1 MSKQMKK
8 TIFGILGGIVLM
20 LLIAYLP
27 PETDMMTRQGWQYLG
42 CFAFLLTCL
51 ISGALPDWVA
61 TLATM
66 VMMLVFKLGTVADI
80 TVEFSGTTVWL
91 CIGVFIMSVGINNS
105 GFMKRLALWVL
116 TKFPGTYRG
125 QVTAMMLAGIITTPM
140 IPSSYAKTSIM
151 APLIGQVCEAVGA
164 QPNSKAA
171 RGLWFANFMGTYILG
186 IAFMSG
192 SAFVALMIGF
202 MQGLVFTW
210 GSWLKCT
217 IVWYVVLI
225 VLTYLYCTIICKP
238 KEKLAGDVTF
248 LKEQYNALGAVS
260 KKEKQGI
267 IIVALAIVLWI
278 TQKVHGVDTLVS
290 ERIESISVVPTVL
303 KWILDET
310 DRGNYDL
317 SHLKT
322 VNYSTCPI
330 PKALL
335 QRAIEKLDCSFYQSY
350 GMTEMGST
358 VTALLPEDHLRDGGR
373 CLSSVGRPIPG
384 ASVRILA
391 PDGRDCNAGEEGE
404 IYVRGPGRMLE
415 YLDAP
420 ELTRAAFR
428 DGWYR
433 TKDMGMLDGQGYLY
447 LRGRADD
454 LIISGGE
461 NIYPGEITNVI
472 MQLCDDIAEV
482 AVYGVPDETWGE
494 HVKASV
500 VLMPGSRLTAD
511 ELRAY
516 CRAHMPT
523 FRAPKE
529 VEIVH
534 ELPKGATGKVLTS
547 VLRERSMKAG

>member
-27 PETDMMTRQGWQYLG
+27 PETEMMSRQGWQYLG
-42 CFAFLLTCL
+42 CFGFLLTCL

-66 VMMLVFKLGTVADI
+66 VMLLVFKLGKVADV

-164 QPNSKAA
+164 EPNSKAA

-202 MQGLVFTW
+202 MQGLAFTW

-217 IVWYVVLI
+217 IVWYLVLI

-248 LKEQYNALGAVS
+248 LKEQYKALGAIS

-267 IIVALAIVLWI
+267 IIVAIAIILWI
-278 TQKVHGVDTLVS
+278 TQKLHGVDAGFVAIAADVAFFAAGLLTAPEANAKGQWTLVVFIGGILS
-290 ERIESISVVPTVL
+290 IAKFMNTTGVSAWLASLLGPIFAPIMSSPYIFVPCLCIITFALRYVIVSQTCMGYDQARTAIEIGRKLDPDALEYHYSKYYLNDMLECYREKFALDDVIVRYLDQLAGERGYSNSNLLLLYHYLNTERNMSLTAKRVHMHRNSV
-303 KWILDET
+303 IY
-310 DRGNYDL
+310 R
-317 SHLKT
+317 
-322 VNYSTCPI
+322 
-330 PKALL
+330 L
-335 QRAIEKLDCSFYQSY
+335 QRIQDVLNLDLDDPDVRLRLMITFKILRME
-350 GMTEMGST
+350 GK
-358 VTALLPEDHLRDGGR
+358 LPEITDEPPEPDNGG
-373 CLSSVGRPIPG
+373 S
-384 ASVRILA
+384 
-391 PDGRDCNAGEEGE
+391 D
-404 IYVRGPGRMLE
+404 
-415 YLDAP
+415 
-420 ELTRAAFR
+420 
-428 DGWYR
+428 
-433 TKDMGMLDGQGYLY
+433 
-447 LRGRADD
+447 
-454 LIISGGE
+454 
-461 NIYPGEITNVI
+461 
-472 MQLCDDIAEV
+472 
-482 AVYGVPDETWGE
+482 
-494 HVKASV
+494 
-500 VLMPGSRLTAD
+500 RLT
-511 ELRAY
+511 L
-516 CRAHMPT
+516 
-523 FRAPKE
+523 
-529 VEIVH
+529 VE
-534 ELPKGATGKVLTS
+534 
-547 VLRERSMKAG
+547 

>member
-27 PETDMMTRQGWQYLG
+27 PETEMMSRQGWQYLG
-42 CFAFLLTCL
+42 CFGFLLTCL

-66 VMMLVFKLGTVADI
+66 VMLLVFKLGKVADV

-164 QPNSKAA
+164 EPNSKAA

-202 MQGLVFTW
+202 MQGLAFTW

-217 IVWYVVLI
+217 IVWYLVLI

-248 LKEQYNALGAVS
+248 LKEQYKALGAIS
-260 KKEKQGI
+260 RKEKQGI
-267 IIVALAIVLWI
+267 IIVAIAIILWI
-278 TQKVHGVDTLVS
+278 TQKLHGVDAGFVAIAADVAFFAAGLLTAPEANAKGQWTLVVF
-290 ERIESISVVPTVL
+290 IGGILSIAKFMNTTGVSAWLASLLGPIFAPIMSSPYIFVPCLCIITFALRYVIVSQTCMLTMMIAIFGPLMEAHGMSMFILVFVEWLCGTYWNTAYGNPSVVGFIKMTGDKCVDYP
-303 KWILDET
+303 
-310 DRGNYDL
+310 
-317 SHLKT
+317 
-322 VNYSTCPI
+322 CAQ
-330 PKALL
+330 KA
-335 QRAIEKLDCSFYQSY
+335 SY
-350 GMTEMGST
+350 AYMVITIIAM
-358 VTALLPEDHLRDGGR
+358 L
-373 CLSSVGRPIPG
+373 
-384 ASVRILA
+384 ASVPLWQAI
-391 PDGRDCNAGEEGE
+391 G
-404 IYVRGPGRMLE
+404 
-415 YLDAP
+415 
-420 ELTRAAFR
+420 
-428 DGWYR
+428 
-433 TKDMGMLDGQGYLY
+433 
-447 LRGRADD
+447 
-454 LIISGGE
+454 
-461 NIYPGEITNVI
+461 
-472 MQLCDDIAEV
+472 LC
-482 AVYGVPDETWGE
+482 
-494 HVKASV
+494 
-500 VLMPGSRLTAD
+500 
-511 ELRAY
+511 
-516 CRAHMPT
+516 
-523 FRAPKE
+523 
-529 VEIVH
+529 
-534 ELPKGATGKVLTS
+534 
-547 VLRERSMKAG
+547 

>member
-27 PETDMMTRQGWQYLG
+27 PETEMMSRQGWQYLG
-42 CFAFLLTCL
+42 CFGFLLTCL

-66 VMMLVFKLGTVADI
+66 VMLLVFKLGKVADV

-164 QPNSKAA
+164 EPNSKAA

-202 MQGLVFTW
+202 MQGLAFTW

-217 IVWYVVLI
+217 IVWYLVLI

-248 LKEQYNALGAVS
+248 LKEQYKALGAVS

-267 IIVALAIVLWI
+267 IIVAIAIILWI
-278 TQKVHGVDTLVS
+278 TQKLHGVDAGFVAIAADVAFFAAGLLTAPEANAKGQWTLVVF
-290 ERIESISVVPTVL
+290 IGGILSIAKFMNTTGVSAWLASLLGPIFAPIMSSPYIFVPCLCIITFALRYVIVSQTCMLTMMIAIFGPLMEAHGMSMFILVFVEWLCGTYWNTAYGNPSVVGFIKMTGDKCVDYKCRDGRYIYVFVNDYTSVWPKFAKALRLPEEVVTDPRFTTKESTTIIANRSALVDIIREYAL
-303 KWILDET
+303 QRDAQDILDELVAYDVPSCILNQYK
-310 DRGNYDL
+310 DRFSGEWL
-317 SHLKT
+317 
-322 VNYSTCPI
+322 
-330 PKALL
+330 
-335 QRAIEKLDCSFYQSY
+335 EQSV
-350 GMTEMGST
+350 S
-358 VTALLPEDHLRDGGR
+358 
-373 CLSSVGRPIPG
+373 
-384 ASVRILA
+384 
-391 PDGRDCNAGEEGE
+391 N
-404 IYVRGPGRMLE
+404 
-415 YLDAP
+415 
-420 ELTRAAFR
+420 
-428 DGWYR
+428 
-433 TKDMGMLDGQGYLY
+433 GYL
-447 LRGRADD
+447 
-454 LIISGGE
+454 
-461 NIYPGEITNVI
+461 V
-472 MQLCDDIAEV
+472 
-482 AVYGVPDETWGE
+482 E
-494 HVKASV
+494 H
-500 VLMPGSRLTAD
+500 T
-511 ELRAY
+511 
-516 CRAHMPT
+516 
-523 FRAPKE
+523 
-529 VEIVH
+529 
-534 ELPKGATGKVLTS
+534 
-547 VLRERSMKAG
+547 

>member
-27 PETDMMTRQGWQYLG
+27 PETEMMSRQGWQYLG
-42 CFAFLLTCL
+42 CFGFLLTCL

-66 VMMLVFKLGTVADI
+66 VMLLVFKLGKVADV

-164 QPNSKAA
+164 EPNSKAA

-202 MQGLVFTW
+202 MQGLAFTW

-217 IVWYVVLI
+217 IVWYLVLI

-248 LKEQYNALGAVS
+248 LKEQYKALGAVS

-267 IIVALAIVLWI
+267 IIVAIAIILWI
-278 TQKVHGVDTLVS
+278 VFNFLLSKTRTGRYIYATGSNIDAARLSGVNVVS
-290 ERIESISVVPTVL
+290 TTVIAYVV
-303 KWILDET
+303 
-310 DRGNYDL
+310 
-317 SHLKT
+317 S
-322 VNYSTCPI
+322 
-330 PKALL
+330 AF
-335 QRAIEKLDCSFYQSY
+335 CSFVVGIITCATVGQGTMDAGNSY
-350 GMTEMGST
+350 EMYA
-358 VTALLPEDHLRDGGR
+358 VA
-373 CLSSVGRPIPG
+373 
-384 ASVRILA
+384 ASVIGGVSTL
-391 PDGRDCNAGEEGE
+391 G
-404 IYVRGPGRMLE
+404 
-415 YLDAP
+415 
-420 ELTRAAFR
+420 
-428 DGWYR
+428 
-433 TKDMGMLDGQGYLY
+433 GQGIL
-447 LRGRADD
+447 LGTVVGAAIWGTLQNGLQFAGAPVAIRN
-454 LIISGGE
+454 IIIG
-461 NIYPGEITNVI
+461 II
-472 MQLCDDIAEV
+472 
-482 AVYGVPDETWGE
+482 
-494 HVKASV
+494 V
-500 VLMPGSRLTAD
+500 VL
-511 ELRAY
+511 
-516 CRAHMPT
+516 
-523 FRAPKE
+523 
-529 VEIVH
+529 
-534 ELPKGATGKVLTS
+534 S
-547 VLRERSMKAG
+547 VLMDVVIRTGRRNTKVSD

>member
-27 PETDMMTRQGWQYLG
+27 PETEMMSRQGWQYLG
-42 CFAFLLTCL
+42 CFGFLLTCL

-66 VMMLVFKLGTVADI
+66 VMLLVFKLGKVADV

-164 QPNSKAA
+164 EPNSKAA

-202 MQGLVFTW
+202 MQGLAFTW

-217 IVWYVVLI
+217 IVWYLVLI

-248 LKEQYNALGAVS
+248 LKEQYKALGAIS

-267 IIVALAIVLWI
+267 IIVAIAIILWI
-278 TQKVHGVDTLVS
+278 TQKLHGVDAGFVA
-290 ERIESISVVPTVL
+290 IAADVAFFAA
-303 KWILDET
+303 
-310 DRGNYDL
+310 G
-317 SHLKT
+317 
-322 VNYSTCPI
+322 
-330 PKALL
+330 LL
-335 QRAIEKLDCSFYQSY
+335 TAPEANAKGQWTRRHPQHRQVHEHHRRQRMAGQP
-350 GMTEMGST
+350 
-358 VTALLPEDHLRDGGR
+358 ARPHLRAHHEQPVYLRSLPVHHHVCPALRDRVPDLHAHDDDRHLRTAHGGTR
-373 CLSSVGRPIPG
+373 HEHVHPRLCRV
-384 ASVRILA
+384 AVRHVLEHRLRQ
-391 PDGRDCNAGEEGE
+391 P
-404 IYVRGPGRMLE
+404 VRGRLHQDDRRQVRR
-415 YLDAP
+415 LS
-420 ELTRAAFR
+420 LRAEGFLRLHGHNDHRHAGQRPALAGDWSLLIRISPSDPPSPVQTFSAR
-428 DGWYR
+428 GTLSR
-433 TKDMGMLDGQGYLY
+433 CAAGQG
-447 LRGRADD
+447 A
-454 LIISGGE
+454 
-461 NIYPGEITNVI
+461 
-472 MQLCDDIAEV
+472 
-482 AVYGVPDETWGE
+482 
-494 HVKASV
+494 
-500 VLMPGSRLTAD
+500 
-511 ELRAY
+511 
-516 CRAHMPT
+516 
-523 FRAPKE
+523 
-529 VEIVH
+529 
-534 ELPKGATGKVLTS
+534 
-547 VLRERSMKAG
+547 

>member
-27 PETDMMTRQGWQYLG
+27 PETEMMSRQGWQYLG
-42 CFAFLLTCL
+42 CFGFLLTCL

-66 VMMLVFKLGTVADI
+66 VMLLVFKLGKVADV

-164 QPNSKAA
+164 EPNSKAA

-202 MQGLVFTW
+202 MQGLAFTW

-217 IVWYVVLI
+217 IVWYLVLI

-248 LKEQYNALGAVS
+248 LKEQYKALGAVS

-267 IIVALAIVLWI
+267 IIVAIAIILWI
-278 TQKVHGVDTLVS
+278 TQKLHGVDAGFVAIAADVAFFAAGLLTAPEANAKGQWTLVVF
-290 ERIESISVVPTVL
+290 IGGILSIAKFMNT
-303 KWILDET
+303 T
-310 DRGNYDL
+310 
-317 SHLKT
+317 
-322 VNYSTCPI
+322 
-330 PKALL
+330 
-335 QRAIEKLDCSFYQSY
+335 
-350 GMTEMGST
+350 
-358 VTALLPEDHLRDGGR
+358 
-373 CLSSVGRPIPG
+373 
-384 ASVRILA
+384 
-391 PDGRDCNAGEEGE
+391 
-404 IYVRGPGRMLE
+404 
-415 YLDAP
+415 
-420 ELTRAAFR
+420 
-428 DGWYR
+428 
-433 TKDMGMLDGQGYLY
+433 
-447 LRGRADD
+447 
-454 LIISGGE
+454 
-461 NIYPGEITNVI
+461 
-472 MQLCDDIAEV
+472 
-482 AVYGVPDETWGE
+482 GVS
-494 HVKASV
+494 A
-500 VLMPGSRLTAD
+500 
-511 ELRAY
+511 
-516 CRAHMPT
+516 
-523 FRAPKE
+523 
-529 VEIVH
+529 
-534 ELPKGATGKVLTS
+534 
-547 VLRERSMKAG
+547 